1 MKEVSYMWKKDEE
14 RTKEGAKE
22 LGGRKKMKQGSKEWI
37 MGQKEKSGK
46 TL

>member
-1 MKEVSYMWKKDEE
+1 VKE

-37 MGQKEKSGK
+37 SQKEKSGK